1 MAGANEKNNI
11 IYSNSMNRQDLE
23 KLSVDELIK
32 MNQLSKDDIINMMLS
47 KKPKE
52 QPVTPEVLVTPKPPV
67 NKFVKKVREIV
78 KERFHSLVP
87 DEGIKVNWPSK
98 SVLVYARRPISIAQM
113 RYDELDAANMSCFE
127 PGSTFLDLFNDRLK
141 NILGKRQKIQITI
154 DADGDHTINN
164 NCTDQQNLWSIQN
177 IDSNIR

>member
-11 IYSNSMNRQDLE
+11 IYSNSMNRQHLE

-32 MNQLSKDDIINMMLS
+32 MNQLSKGDIVNMMLS

-52 QPVTPEVLVTPKPPV
+52 QPVTPKVQVTPKPPV

-87 DEGIKVNWPSK
+87 DKGIKVNWPSK
-98 SVLVYARRPISIAQM
+98 SVLVYDKRLISIAQM
-113 RYDELDAANMSCFE
+113 RYDELDAANMSRFE
-127 PGSTFLDLFNDRLK
+127 P
-141 NILGKRQKIQITI
+141 
-154 DADGDHTINN
+154 
-164 NCTDQQNLWSIQN
+164 W
-177 IDSNIR
+177 